1 MTFALALA
9 FSASVALAG
18 EKPIEGKIVCGKCTA
33 KIKGAGCSAA
43 FTYKS
48 KDGKEHSYLL
58 VGKLVKGKGCQGIAH
73 GKFCKPG
80 SGVAVAITGKIED
93 GKFTATKLVVK
104 K

>member
-1 MTFALALA
+1 M
-9 FSASVALAG
+9 
-18 EKPIEGKIVCGKCTA
+18 
-33 KIKGAGCSAA
+33 
-43 FTYKS
+43 
-48 KDGKEHSYLL
+48 
-58 VGKLVKGKGCQGIAH
+58 KGKGCEGIAH